1 MAIRRHYLEELEKL
15 QKGIIEMG
23 ALTLKAFEQSVEAFR
38 NHDVESARFII
49 ANDEQINRLEVELNE
64 KCAVLIAEEQ
74 PVAKDLRII
83 LNAVRACYDLERI
96 ADNAV
101 HVSKCTVNLA
111 GESYIEP
118 VKELMKMPEIV
129 FGMLRDSLD
138 VYLTLDTDKAREI
151 SMRDRQVDRLYRSLF
166 GELVEYMHA
175 HPDKIDQGLAI
186 LFLGRRFERIAD
198 HTTHIC
204 EGAVYTATG
213 KHIELKND

>member
-1 MAIRRHYLEELEKL
+1 MATRQHYLDELEKL

-23 ALTLKAFEQSVEAFR
+23 ALTMKALEQSVEAFR
-38 NHDVESARFII
+38 NQDVESARQVIE
-49 ANDEQINRLEVELNE
+49 NDEQINRLEVELNE

-101 HVSKCTVNLA
+101 HVSKCTINLA
-111 GESYIEP
+111 DDNYIEP
-118 VKELMKMPEIV
+118 VKGLMEMPEIV

-138 VYLTLDTDKAREI
+138 VYLSLDTEKAREI
-151 SMRDRQVDRLYRSLF
+151 SMRDRYVDSLYRTLF
-166 GELVEYMHA
+166 SELVEYMHA

-186 LFLGRRFERIAD
+186 LFMGRRFERIAD

-204 EGAVYTATG
+204 ECEIYTATG
-213 KHIELKND
+213 KHIELKN